1 MMKAWVFGAICAA
14 ITATPALADPTATRD
29 DDAPFKHWF
38 VRAGP
43 AGVFYDEGAEISVG
57 GQQIPGASVHIKNN
71 FTGEIEGGYYFN
83 PNVSISLTVGAP
95 PTATLYGTGPLTGLK
110 LGKAT
115 YGPAVAAVQ
124 YHITNFGKF
133 FQPYVGAG
141 INYTI
146 ILKNHDGAVQN
157 LHVNSPVGVTLQGGF
172 ETWLNN
178 RISLFADVKHIY
190 LNTTARGLVQ
200 GAPAKAEVQLNPTIV
215 TGGLSFHF

>member
-1 MMKAWVFGAICAA
+1 MF
-14 ITATPALADPTATRD
+14 
-29 DDAPFKHWF
+29 F
-38 VRAGP
+38 
-43 AGVFYDEGAEISVG
+43 
-57 GQQIPGASVHIKNN
+57 
-71 FTGEIEGGYYFN
+71 
-83 PNVSISLTVGAP
+83 
-95 PTATLYGTGPLTGLK
+95 
-110 LGKAT
+110 
-115 YGPAVAAVQ
+115 
-124 YHITNFGKF
+124 TNFGKC